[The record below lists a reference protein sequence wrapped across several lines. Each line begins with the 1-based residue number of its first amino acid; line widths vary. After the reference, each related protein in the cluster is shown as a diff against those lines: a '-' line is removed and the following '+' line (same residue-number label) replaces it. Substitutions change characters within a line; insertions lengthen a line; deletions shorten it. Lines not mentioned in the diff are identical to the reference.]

1 MQIHRNTHILAHTF
15 PGGDE
20 SCQELAEVGSGVCI
34 FLTQRKS
41 FQLGGRAPVLDVGI
55 IQGEGVSLEES
66 CSTQTE
72 THKQQM
78 ILKLAAGLKKGLT
91 GLLGTCTFR
100 GGRDGALALLKE
112 LGREREPKTARTQDC
127 QHDTHTQPCSH
138 LKERENRER
147 EKEANT

>member
-55 IQGEGVSLEES
+55 VQGEGVSLEDS

-78 ILKLAAGLKKGLT
+78 ILKLAAGLKKGLA
-91 GLLGTCTFR
+91 GLLGTTYLQR
-100 GGRDGALALLKE
+100 EQRRRAGPPQGAGTRTGAQDSSYTGL
-112 LGREREPKTARTQDC
+112 PAR
-127 QHDTHTQPCSH
+127 HTHTALQSS
-138 LKERENRER
+138 ERKRE
-147 EKEANT
+147 